1 MSAQKLPYFN
11 YYHFIYQEVLFKFV
25 QNNLPK
31 Q

>member
-11 YYHFIYQEVLFKFV
+11 YYNFTYQEVLSKFV
-25 QNNLPK
+25 PNNLPK